1 MKKAEGDGDSG
12 EDVDGDVMNEL
23 GWKIVR
29 KMESSPHL
37 CEEVLFRRS
46 IGNGCELVWST
57 GWSSVS
63 SWNGRW
69 VW

>member
-1 MKKAEGDGDSG
+1 
-12 EDVDGDVMNEL
+12 MNEL

-29 KMESSPHL
+29 KMESSPYL
-37 CEEVLFRRS
+37 CEEVLFRGS